1 MSDHSN
7 VLSSLIQAH
16 PALET
21 CRQDILTALDILESG
36 YRGGGRLLVCGNGG
50 SAADAGHITGELMK
64 GFRLKRP
71 LPPEEKEKLAL
82 LPGGADL
89 ADKLQGALPCIS
101 LAEHAA
107 LSTAFS
113 NDVDPHLGFAQQVW
127 GYGREGDMLLCIS
140 TSGNA
145 ENVCSAAVAARAR
158 GMRVIGLT
166 GRSGGRLKELCDAV
180 IRVPADETY
189 RVQEYHLPV
198 YHALCA
204 MLEDAFFAV

>member
-1 MSDHSN
+1 MRNTLDEA
-7 VLSSLIQAH
+7 VSLLVDCFAK
-16 PALET
+16 
-21 CRQDILTALDILESG
+21 
-36 YRGGGRLLVCGNGG
+36 GGKLLVCGNGG

-64 GFRLKRP
+64 GFRLMRP
-71 LPPEEKEKLAL
+71 LSPAEKEKLAA
-82 LPGGADL
+82 LPDGQFL

-113 NDVDPHLGFAQQVW
+113 NDVEPSLVFAQQVW
-127 GYGREGDMLLCIS
+127 GYGREGDTLLGIS

-145 ENVCSAAVAARAR
+145 KNVCNAVVAARAR

-166 GRSGGRLKELCDAV
+166 GRGGGRLGELCDTI

-204 MLEDAFFAV
+204 MLEEAFFSL

>member
-16 PALET
+16 PALEA
-21 CRQDILTALDILESG
+21 CRRDILTAFEILESG

-71 LPPEEKEKLAL
+71 LSPEDKQKLAL
-82 LPGGADL
+82 LPGGAEL
-89 ADKLQGALPCIS
+89 AHKLQGALPCIS

-113 NDVDPHLGFAQQVW
+113 NDVDPHLVFAQQVW
-127 GYGREGDMLLCIS
+127 GYGREGDMLLGIS

-158 GMRVIGLT
+158 GMRIIGLT

-204 MLEDAFFAV
+204 MLEDAFFTV